1 MSRAK
6 HNHWL
11 LGMSTSVLKEGFI
24 VASTKTNFNI
34 SDWFPFVGKPKL
46 PTRMEVLKLWYYLRV
61 EVGKKN
67 GWVGASVLNTVVGG
81 VVEKYWLHAGSCW
94 KTKSTLHREVDKLVK
109 EYQILLKSKGCN
121 DPVKNAKKI
130 EARDQFL
137 NGLYSLF
144 DVAHPDLENI
154 LSQNRLLGNL
164 GVREQDLKFLQ
175 DQRGPRLGFMAEEDV
190 QYGQKVAA
198 QVKRSASALVSKTV
212 TIPSTPSAC
221 GEDDDGNNEI
231 PAAADG
237 DSDDRDPDYNFNI
250 GSRKPKKPKTMLLEV
265 PCSPMTSTS
274 LTQGLDRTRTSDRE
288 AMRIIAK
295 QYKGMK
301 TSDGAAVD
309 LNDVTLSY
317 STIRRHR
324 IKNREVICK
333 EARDHFLANMPPRVV
348 LHWDGKM
355 LKDITGRVHEMEA
368 ILLSGYPVFEEGKL
382 IGVIELVDEEGKMSG
397 TGETQCNACITQVR
411 DWGAAGNIVALCF
424 DTTSS
429 NTGRIRGAA
438 IRLHSELGVP
448 LLYLG
453 CRHHIFELT
462 AKRPYYALFNAD
474 PAPEAQMFKN
484 FRDHWSGVDT
494 SAEYKTIVLP
504 DPQMQEELIKWYQ
517 DLLVKESQDQELLL
531 RGDYRQVVE
540 LAIVL
545 LGGELPEGMEFHWV
559 PPGAAHKARFLAYGI
574 MGFKIYAFS
583 DQQVVKDHCFSTK
596 IVKKNTKGVKNKKED
611 KLVFHADQVE
621 KLRRFNV
628 YSLIFYVPNFITGLI
643 KSIYFSFRFYCEIFL
658 QLLADQMLPSTICK
672 SSRDS
677 SCSRQWMKFWLR
689 QLWRRWG
696 TTTGTCA
703 ARWCSLPSSPTWSP
717 TRRSRR
723 WPRSSSASTS
733 PQPSSLESPS
743 FQRRS
748 G

>member
-6 HNHWL
+6 HQHWL
-11 LGMSTSVLKEGFI
+11 LGMSTSVLKEGFV
-24 VASTKTNFNI
+24 VASGKEDFNI
-34 SDWFPFVGKPKL
+34 KNWFPFAGKPKL
-46 PTRMEVLKLWYYLRV
+46 PTKMEVIKLWYFLRV

-67 GWVGASVLNTVVGG
+67 QWVKSGVINSVVAQ
-81 VVEKYWLHAGSCW
+81 VVEKYWAHAGNCW
-94 KTKSTLHREVDKLVK
+94 RTKNNLYKEVDKLVQQ
-109 EYQILLKSKGCN
+109 YQKLLKSRGRT
-121 DPVKNAKKI
+121 DPKKYPKEV

-137 NGLYSLF
+137 KSLYSLF

-175 DQRGPRLGFMAEEDV
+175 DQRGPRLGFMGGEDV

-198 QVKRSASALVSKTV
+198 QVKRSATATATVSKSV
-212 TIPSTPSAC
+212 PSPSASTAC
-221 GEDDDGNNEI
+221 DDDDDRDNNED
-231 PAAADG
+231 PVGDG
-237 DSDDRDPDYNFNI
+237 DTDNGDPDYNCNL
-250 GSRKPKKPKTMLLEV
+250 GRKRPKTMLLEV
-265 PCSPMTSTS
+265 PCSPMTNTA
-274 LTQGLDRTRTSDRE
+274 LTQSLDRTRTSDRE
-288 AMRIIAK
+288 AMRILAK

-301 TSDGAAVD
+301 NPDGTPVD
-309 LNDVTLSY
+309 LMNITLSY

-333 EARDHFLANMPPRVV
+333 EARDHFLARMPPRVV

-355 LKDITGRVHEMEA
+355 LKDITGRVNEMEA
-368 ILLSGYPVFEEGKL
+368 ILLSGYPEFEEGKL
-382 IGVIELVDEEGKMSG
+382 IGIIPLVDDEGKMSG

-411 DWGAAGNIVALCF
+411 DWGAEGVIVALCF

-462 AKRPYYALFNAD
+462 AKRPYYALFKAD
-474 PAPEAQMFKN
+474 PAPEAQLFKS
-484 FRDHWSGVDT
+484 FRDNWSGVDT

-574 MGFKIYAFS
+574 MGLKIYAFS
-583 DQQVVKDHCFSTK
+583 DQQVVKDNCFSSK
-596 IVKKNTKGVKNKKED
+596 IVKKSTKGVKNKKED
-611 KLVFHADQVE
+611 KLVFHPDQVE
-621 KLRRFNV
+621 LLRRFNV
-628 YSLIFYVPNFITGLI
+628 YALMFYVPNFITGLI
-643 KSIYFSFRFYCEIFL
+643 L
-658 QLLADQMLPSTICK
+658 
-672 SSRDS
+672 
-677 SCSRQWMKFWLR
+677 
-689 QLWRRWG
+689 
-696 TTTGTCA
+696 
-703 ARWCSLPSSPTWSP
+703 SL
-717 TRRSRR
+717 
-723 WPRSSSASTS
+723 
-733 PQPSSLESPS
+733 
-743 FQRRS
+743 
-748 G
+748 

>member
-6 HNHWL
+6 HQHWL
-11 LGMSTSVLKEGFI
+11 LGMSTSVLKEGFV
-24 VASTKTNFNI
+24 VASGKEDFNI
-34 SDWFPFVGKPKL
+34 KNWFPFAGKPKL
-46 PTRMEVLKLWYYLRV
+46 PTKMEVIKLWYFLRV

-67 GWVGASVLNTVVGG
+67 QWVKSGVINSVVAQ
-81 VVEKYWLHAGSCW
+81 VVEKYWAHAGNCW
-94 KTKSTLHREVDKLVK
+94 RTKNNLYKEVDKLVQQ
-109 EYQILLKSKGCN
+109 YQKLLKSRGRT
-121 DPVKNAKKI
+121 DPKKYPKEV

-137 NGLYSLF
+137 KSLYSLF

-175 DQRGPRLGFMAEEDV
+175 DQRGPRLGFMGGEDV

-198 QVKRSASALVSKTV
+198 QVKRSATATATVSKSV
-212 TIPSTPSAC
+212 PSPSASTAC
-221 GEDDDGNNEI
+221 DDDDDRDNNED
-231 PAAADG
+231 PVGDG
-237 DSDDRDPDYNFNI
+237 DTDNGDPDYNCNL
-250 GSRKPKKPKTMLLEV
+250 GRKRPKTMLLEV
-265 PCSPMTSTS
+265 PCSPMTNTA
-274 LTQGLDRTRTSDRE
+274 LTQSLDRTRTSDRE
-288 AMRIIAK
+288 AMRILAK

-301 TSDGAAVD
+301 NPDGTPVD
-309 LNDVTLSY
+309 LMNITLSY

-333 EARDHFLANMPPRVV
+333 EARDHFLARMPPRVV

-355 LKDITGRVHEMEA
+355 LKDITGRVNEMEA
-368 ILLSGYPVFEEGKL
+368 ILLSGYPEFEEGKL
-382 IGVIELVDEEGKMSG
+382 IGIIPLVDDEGKMSG

-411 DWGAAGNIVALCF
+411 DWGAEGVIVALCF

-462 AKRPYYALFNAD
+462 AKRPYYALFKAD
-474 PAPEAQMFKN
+474 PAPEAQLFKS
-484 FRDHWSGVDT
+484 FRDNWSGVDT

-504 DPQMQEELIKWYQ
+504 DPELQQELIKWYQ
-517 DLLVKESQDQELLL
+517 DLLVKESQHQELLL

-540 LAIVL
+540 LAVIL
-545 LGGELPEGMEFHWV
+545 LGGELPDGMEFHWV

-596 IVKKNTKGVKNKKED
+596 IVKKSTKGVKNKKED
-611 KLVFHADQVE
+611 KLVFHPDQVE
-621 KLRRFNV
+621 LLRRFNV
-628 YSLIFYVPNFITGLI
+628 YALMFYVPNFITGLI
-643 KSIYFSFRFYCEIFL
+643 L
-658 QLLADQMLPSTICK
+658 
-672 SSRDS
+672 
-677 SCSRQWMKFWLR
+677 
-689 QLWRRWG
+689 
-696 TTTGTCA
+696 
-703 ARWCSLPSSPTWSP
+703 SL
-717 TRRSRR
+717 
-723 WPRSSSASTS
+723 
-733 PQPSSLESPS
+733 
-743 FQRRS
+743 
-748 G
+748 